1 MAERTH
7 HEALVGAKFAQD
19 SGYTAPAVGD
29 KVAISGDYEVAAAAA
44 DDVVLGEVFAL
55 NLASGNV
62 NASVTVEMRGAKVDR
77 VVASGS
83 ITAGDYVKA
92 AGSNAFVTFTPAAG
106 TSSLIYGIALE
117 GANDAESLDVLVR

>member
-1 MAERTH
+1 MAERTQ

-29 KVAISGDYEVAAAAA
+29 KVAISGDYEVALAAA

-62 NASVTVEMRGAKVDR
+62 NASVTVEMRGQKVDR
-77 VVASGS
+77 VVASGT

-92 AGSNAFVTFTPAAG
+92 AGANAFVTFAPAAG

-117 GANDAESLDVLVR
+117 GAANTESLDVLVR